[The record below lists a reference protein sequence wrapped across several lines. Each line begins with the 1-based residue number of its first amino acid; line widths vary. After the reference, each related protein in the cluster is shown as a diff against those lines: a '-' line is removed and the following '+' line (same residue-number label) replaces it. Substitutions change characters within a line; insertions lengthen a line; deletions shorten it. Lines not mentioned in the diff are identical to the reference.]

1 MLLQN
6 NTWSGHKNS
15 TKLIVL
21 CIELHCVEIF
31 LNEGNQ
37 NEVGALA
44 GTKGGMSTKKKGALC
59 MIFAI
64 YASLNVIWDEHP
76 AFVGEGHQS
85 HNLCPDFNIST

>member
-1 MLLQN
+1 MSAPMLLQN
-6 NTWSGHKNS
+6 NTKSGHKNS
-15 TKLIVL
+15 TQLSVF

-44 GTKGGMSTKKKGALC
+44 GTKGGMSTSRKVLFC

-64 YASLNVIWDEHP
+64 YASLNVI
-76 AFVGEGHQS
+76 
-85 HNLCPDFNIST
+85 